1 MIYTGIHHTVTAH
14 RVARHPSTF
23 AWLFNNHYNL
33 KDTFSNALTTVM
45 NKNLI
50 LYLSSRWSF
59 LGNQEK
65 LYSQGHVENLEKLI
79 YC

>member
-59 LGNQEK
+59 LGNQD
-65 LYSQGHVENLEKLI
+65 N
-79 YC
+79 